1 MHCIGAMTEWIRSLG
16 YVLGVI
22 HDLVE
27 MQTNLLLGSPLI
39 ELALEA
45 PLGRVPTLKNLPSPW
60 IPCLQ
65 LCSVCLGGIL
75 W

>member
-1 MHCIGAMTEWIRSLG
+1 MDRVSRLCT
-16 YVLGVI
+16 GVI
-22 HDLVE
+22 DDLFE

-39 ELALEA
+39 EPVLET
-45 PLGRVPTLKNLPSPW
+45 PLGGVSTLKNLPSPW

-75 W
+75 